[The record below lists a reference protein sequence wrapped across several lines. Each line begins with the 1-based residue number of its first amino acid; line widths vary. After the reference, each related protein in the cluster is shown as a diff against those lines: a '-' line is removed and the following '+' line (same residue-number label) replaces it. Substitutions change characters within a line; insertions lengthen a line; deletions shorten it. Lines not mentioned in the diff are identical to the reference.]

1 MPGTVFGAFG
11 TLLRRPG
18 ARPQALFGLLGRAP
32 GSMLSVGFVA
42 AAASAGG
49 EAGYALGG
57 FAAGAYALGAA
68 FAGPTIGRLVD
79 RRGQRTL
86 GRVLA
91 MVSAGSSFAAVAVL
105 LALGASPLLVP
116 LAGLAG
122 ATQPNFGAFARVRW
136 AALLGTSDEAQTAQA
151 MESIIDETTFLLGPP
166 IVAILATA
174 WFNGLPIALA
184 ASFLLIGALGMTS
197 RLTLPMPPPH
207 PDAGGGSRFRFEFPA
222 GIGLLLATAFLGA
235 ALGAIQVM
243 QLAYTDYLGM
253 PEGAALVFFVNSG
266 ASLIG
271 AIIVGGLA
279 FRMPARRRF
288 TLSLVAYAIG
298 LVPSV
303 LVAGYWPFVVASV
316 LSGIAIAPTFV
327 QANALVAEET
337 PARSRTAAFAIIA
350 SAAGLGIALG
360 AALAGSAVSTVGGDS
375 ARLLLIPLGA
385 LAAAIAVIAD
395 VLHRPG
401 TPPPAH
407 VEPFDP
413 DAEAP
418 LLPAPAPPPFVPGA
432 HPHEP

>member
-1 MPGTVFGAFG
+1 MPETVFGAFG
-11 TLLRRPG
+11 SLIRRPG
-18 ARPQALFGLLGRAP
+18 GRPQALFGLLGRAP
-32 GSMLSVGFVA
+32 GSMLSVAFVA

-49 EAGYALGG
+49 DAGYALGG

-79 RRGQRTL
+79 RRGQRDL

-91 MVSAGSSFAAVAVL
+91 SVSAGASFAAVAVL

-136 AALLGTSDEAQTAQA
+136 AAILGRRPEAQTAQA
-151 MESIIDETTFLLGPP
+151 LESIIDETTFLLGPP
-166 IVAILATA
+166 IVAILATV

-184 ASFLLIGALGMTS
+184 ATLLLVGAFGMTS

-207 PDAGGGSRFRFEFPA
+207 PDAGAGSHLRFEFPA
-222 GIGLLLATAFLGA
+222 GIGLLLATGFLGA
-235 ALGAIQVM
+235 ALGAVQVI
-243 QLAYTDYLGM
+243 QLAYTDALGV

-271 AIIVGGLA
+271 AVVIGGLA
-279 FRMPARRRF
+279 FLMPARRRF
-288 TLSLVAYAIG
+288 TLALLVYAVG
-298 LVPSV
+298 LVPSA
-303 LVAGYWPFVVASV
+303 LVAGYWPFVLASV

-327 QANALVAEET
+327 QANAVIAEET

-350 SAAGLGIALG
+350 SSTGLGIALG
-360 AALAGSAVSTVGGDS
+360 AALAGTTVSSVGGDA
-375 ARLLLIPLGA
+375 ARMLLVPLGA
-385 LAAAIAVIAD
+385 LSAIIAVVAEL
-395 VLHRPG
+395 LHRRPLPSG
-401 TPPPAH
+401 PIEA
-407 VEPFDP
+407 FDP

-418 LLPAPAPPPFVPGA
+418 LLPAPAPPPFVPGQQ
-432 HPHEP
+432 PHDR